1 MYFPRVDIV
10 DHFPGEFQQL
20 LRFLWAFSLLG
31 AQTVLKITFL
41 AVSTLPDDKYTR
53 EMDQS

>member
-31 AQTVLKITFL
+31 AQNVLKITFL